1 MSNNNKNNKSKL
13 QSNNLVLNS
22 KPFPFTDKQ
31 LDILNSIED
40 PNKHLTLLGVPGSG
54 KTAIALYGALKELQQ
69 KNYQSILIVRSAVQS
84 RNIGFLPGSSEDK
97 AEVYEAPYKALI
109 NQFYKRGDAY
119 EIIKKKYLLEFE
131 LTSFLRGIT
140 WNNTVVIMD
149 ECQNTTAH
157 ELSTVITRLGKN
169 SKLIVVGDI
178 AQRDL
183 TNSKELDVEKVL
195 KVLEAMSMF
204 TNYYMDVNDI
214 KRSGLVKE
222 FIVKQIQLYP
232 EGF

>member
-22 KPFPFTDKQ
+22 KPFPFTSKQ

-40 PNKHLTLLGVPGSG
+40 PSKHLTLLGVPGSG

-97 AEVYEAPYKALI
+97 AEVYEAPYKALV

-119 EIIKKKYLLEFE
+119 GIIKKKHLLEFE

-140 WNNTVVIMD
+140 WDNTIVIMD

-157 ELSTVITRLGKN
+157 ELSTVITRLGKK

-195 KVLEAMSMF
+195 KVLESMSMF
-204 TNYYMDVNDI
+204 INYHMDVDDI

-222 FIVKQIQLYP
+222 FIIKQIQLYP